1 MKFNSEEFNKF
12 RESIKNA
19 VKDVEKEFGVE
30 IQFGKISYDE
40 TQFDIKT
47 TVFNGSVEDGK
58 KTEYLKLCGLYNLEK
73 EDFGK
78 WFSYK
83 NKKTKIIGLETSRRK
98 YPILVEDEDGKT
110 FLMTINSKHRKR
122 LTLAMGIGAIFDL
135 F

>member
-1 MKFNSEEFNKF
+1 MKFNSEEFKRF

-30 IQFGKISYDE
+30 IEFSNISYAE
-40 TQFDIKT
+40 SQFTIKT

-58 KTEYLKLCGLYNLEK
+58 KADYMKLCGMYGLEE
-73 EDFGK
+73 EDFEK
-78 WFSYK
+78 WFNYK

-110 FLMTINSKHRKR
+110 FLMTADGVKKCLENI
-122 LTLAMGIGAIFDL
+122 
-135 F
+135 